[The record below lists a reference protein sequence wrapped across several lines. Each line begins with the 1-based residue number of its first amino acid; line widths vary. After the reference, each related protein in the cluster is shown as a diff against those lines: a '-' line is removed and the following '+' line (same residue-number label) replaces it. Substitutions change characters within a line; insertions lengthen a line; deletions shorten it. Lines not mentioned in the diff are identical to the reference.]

1 MDQLRQQWV
10 HATTDITIQS
20 LTQDPGMIPP
30 TIYYGR
36 VVSELGKMAV
46 QGRNMAPP

>member
-1 MDQLRQQWV
+1 M
-10 HATTDITIQS
+10 IQS